1 MKQIFTF
8 LCMLWSG
15 VAVAQHQ
22 QELTVLLEKE
32 QVPGIQLVYTRKGE
46 TIRYSL
52 GLAKAGTTQAV
63 TASTTFQAASLGKV
77 VLAYTALRLHDQG
90 RLSLDTP
97 LQTYYTEPRLR
108 NQPRAAAITAR
119 MVLTHTSGLPNWAEN
134 PLDVSWKTSALSLKY
149 APDSCWNYSGEGF
162 VLLQKTL
169 ERITGKPLQVLAQ
182 QEVFRPL
189 GMRNSSYVWRGEFDQ
204 DASFGHDDAGKPTE
218 IRRFQEAN
226 AGFSLLTTA
235 SDYSRFV
242 QALLKGQGLKPATA
256 KLLTTSASTAERCAR
271 PPTPTDPF
279 IAWAYGVGLA
289 TTSRGPALWHWGD
302 NGDFKNFFIAFPD
315 TQESL
320 VFFTNGAN
328 GLRVTDAVLQLFFGP
343 GQYRAMQWLAE

>member
-1 MKQIFTF
+1 MKALFVGLLLFCDFT
-8 LCMLWSG
+8 S
-15 VAVAQHQ
+15 VAQHQ
-22 QELTVLLEKE
+22 QELSTLLEKK
-32 QVPGIQLVYTRKGE
+32 QVPGMQLVYTKKGE
-46 TIRYSL
+46 TLRYSL
-52 GLAKAGTTQAV
+52 GMAKAGTTQAV
-63 TASTTFQAASLGKV
+63 TAATTFQAASLGKV

-90 RLSLDTP
+90 LLNLDKP

-108 NQPRAAAITAR
+108 AQPRAAAITAR

-134 PLDVSWKTSALSLKY
+134 PLEASWKTSALKLKY
-149 APDSCWNYSGEGF
+149 VPDSCWNYSGEGF

-169 ERITGKPLQVLAQ
+169 EHITGKPLQALAQ

-189 GMRNSSYVWRGEFDQ
+189 GMRNSSYVWHGEFDK

-226 AGFSLLTTA
+226 AGYSLLTTA
-235 SDYSRFV
+235 TDYSRFV
-242 QALLKGQGLKPATA
+242 QALVKGQGLKPTTA
-256 KLLTTSASTAERCAR
+256 KLLATPASAAERCAK
-271 PPTPTDPF
+271 PATPTDPF

-302 NGDFKNFFIAFPD
+302 NGDFKGFFIAFPD

-320 VFFTNGAN
+320 VFFTNSAN
-328 GLRVTDAVLQLFFGP
+328 GLHITDAVLRLFFGP